1 MRARILAAIVALVAG
16 TLVLASVG
24 SFLLIRRDTLSSA
37 EDQLKTQARSIAEY
51 PALLAIRLPGDRT
64 LRPGRCCLTVLRVVG
79 GLTTLSVNAA
89 EGGGW
94 TRPMP
99 AVLRGVSLPVDRIE
113 AGASAT
119 GHVGD
124 TVYVLEPMTLDS
136 RQRARFVP
144 PIPASATAVLVA
156 TRQVSAPAGGFGY
169 FAIVGAV
176 VLVVAG
182 AASYFLAS
190 RLARPLRRA
199 VDVTGRMAGGDLE
212 ARVDAS
218 RSDPPELVA
227 LSEAIN
233 TMGTR
238 LSEARDQQRQFLLSV
253 SHDLR
258 TPLTSISGYAQAIAD
273 GTAEDVPSAVEVIRS
288 EAHRLERL
296 VQDLLDLARLETGR
310 FSFRPEPTEVSLL
323 VVETVDSF
331 RPAAARLS
339 VSLDADVPGADP
351 LTLSTDRDRTRQVL
365 ANLIDNALRFARS
378 RVQVGARRDGPG
390 LLLWVT
396 DDGRGI
402 ARADL
407 SRVWERHF
415 STDRSGSS
423 GTSGAGM
430 GLGLA
435 IVAELVGAMHGEV
448 RAESPVAGEEGTRMV
463 VRLPPL

>member
-37 EDQLKTQARSIAEY
+37 ESQLRTQVRSIAEH
-51 PALLAIRLPGDRT
+51 PALLALRLPGERT

-79 GLTTLSVNAA
+79 GFSTLSVNAA
-89 EGGGW
+89 EGGEW

-99 AVLRGVSLPVDRIE
+99 EVLRGVSLPVGRIE
-113 AGASAT
+113 AGSSVS

-124 TVYVLEPMTLDS
+124 SVYVVDPMTLNA
-136 RQRARFVP
+136 RQRTRFVP
-144 PIPASATAVLVA
+144 AIPTAATPVLVA
-156 TRQVSAPAGGFGY
+156 TRDVSAPAGGFGY
-169 FAIVGAV
+169 FAIVGAA
-176 VLVVAG
+176 VLVIAG

-199 VDVTGRMAGGDLE
+199 VDVTGRIAGGDLD
-212 ARVDAS
+212 ARVDVSA
-218 RSDPPELVA
+218 SDPPELVA
-227 LSEAIN
+227 LRESIN
-233 TMGTR
+233 TMGDR
-238 LSEARDQQRQFLLSV
+238 LSEAREQQRQFLLSV

-258 TPLTSISGYAQAIAD
+258 TPLTSIGGYAQAVAD
-273 GTAEDVPSAVEVIRS
+273 GTAEDVPAAIEVIRT

-296 VQDLLDLARLETGR
+296 VQDLLDLARLDAGR
-310 FSFRPEPTEVSLL
+310 FSFRPEPTEVTPL
-323 VVETVDSF
+323 VVETVESF
-331 RPAAARLS
+331 RPAATRRSL
-339 VSLDADVPGADP
+339 SLDADVPDGDP
-351 LTLSTDRDRTRQVL
+351 MMLSTDRDRTRQVL

-396 DDGRGI
+396 DDGPGI
-402 ARADL
+402 APEDL
-407 SRVWERHF
+407 ERVWDRHF
-415 STDRSGSS
+415 STDRSGA
-423 GTSGAGM
+423 SGAGM

-435 IVAELVGAMHGEV
+435 IVAELVGAMRGV
-448 RAESPVAGEEGTRMV
+448 VQAESPVAGEEGTRMV